1 MFEPVRFGKYLLI
14 EKIATGGMAEV
25 YKAKS
30 YGVMGFEK
38 LLVIKKILPHLS
50 QNEEFVSLFV
60 NEAKVSVSLNHANI
74 IQVYDLGVVGTDYF
88 IAMEYIHGPDL
99 MRTIRMARRAR
110 KPIGAALG
118 CFIVSEIARGL
129 DYAHH
134 LRDPAGQPLNVVHRD
149 VSPHNVM
156 MGYEGDVKLLDF
168 GIAQVGRDL
177 SENEGRPAGGKYGY
191 MSPEHLGASPV
202 DARSD
207 VYSAGIVLFE
217 LATGKR
223 LYAGMS
229 VEEKKEAILKGTI
242 PRPSSLAPMDA
253 GLEEII
259 FTALARQPKLRF
271 QSAMEL
277 HEALQDHLFHTGTK
291 ATRADLGVYLK
302 QLFAEEY
309 EKEAAAGSVIN
320 NFEPQFDP
328 LANPDVGRPKAPLG
342 LSLSSDGEESDDV
355 TGSLNRARRGTGK
368 SATTGMRKPKTQA
381 KRKAKKKRG
390 RKTTRPPEST
400 DTVGGDDSVSFSAV
414 SAASLAAE
422 GGERRRKRERLAEG
436 ERRDVYV
443 LAADVLGIDR
453 LSGHLDEAALLKFN
467 YRFLRSLVTIVRRH
481 KGTLDRFYNDRFLIF
496 WGLKR
501 TSERDLELC
510 LDCARALAEFGSTF
524 RTGGKETVHLCM
536 GVHRGTLAAGATRDG
551 GRLRRFV
558 PLGDTLKLA
567 TRLCEIAESDQVLV
581 SDRVATQAEGHRFE
595 ALEPRLIKGWDEP
608 IPLHLLLPQEDD
620 AGTPPVAGSWIARGD
635 EVTRV
640 EALLEQVAS
649 GKSAGLSVVAEAG
662 SGKTRFLLEVGRLA
676 ADRGFAFFMGKGRVH
691 RSQEPLL
698 PMADVVRHMAGLD
711 SASDASACRDKLTA
725 LGTRNELSTTE
736 VHLLGT
742 LLGLTFPDSN
752 LRYLA
757 GDQRLAELFRALTH
771 LIVRRAAGKPLD
783 LARPNPQWVVRRP
796 PEHVR
801 PQPPARGGAR
811 GRLVATGRPEDPYPF
826 DESQGAEIKLPG
838 WRKQEVEAFC
848 GEFLSATEIP
858 DELVTF
864 VLDASGGNALF
875 VKELLRNM
883 AREGLVSN
891 ADGAVHIDGEL
902 RRSSVPDSVQN
913 LIKSRLD
920 ALDRPQRLALEV
932 ASVVGKMF
940 SFDEVTVVLGLS
952 SEEAGETFE
961 DLVATDLI
969 RPRTGEG
976 SAATYQFRNNLTWEV
991 TYRSLISVR
1000 RRELH
1005 CRVGEAIEAL
1015 YPDSRTP
1022 HLDVLCA
1029 HFSEGGEMA
1038 RAAIYA
1044 EEAGRLHAERNY
1056 TQEAIRRFQQAILLL
1071 RSAGDTED
1079 ERDVDRRLSS
1089 IYCRLSELSFND
1101 GDHRA
1106 AKRHGNM
1113 ALDYATDCD
1122 AVIQEAAALLVLC
1135 RVETA
1140 LGHKGTVAA
1149 YLERLED
1156 LGSQLADAAL
1166 EADIRRELAEIL
1178 VLQGDTDRAV
1188 RNLETALEVTQDAQ
1202 DARRQALILR
1212 ALAEVDLERGAPAEA
1227 ATRLSIACQILKGTA
1242 DRALLGQFQHQRG
1255 RALIRQGDLPTALQA
1270 FQRAYRQRKKAD
1282 LVHGMA
1288 LDLDCIG
1295 EVHLR
1300 SGDRKKAGRYFK
1312 RSLTLARDN
1321 GWTEGR
1327 ALAEV
1332 HIGYLRQ
1339 MKRASSDG
1347 AKILKQGI
1355 RHARQAD
1362 AQRVVA
1368 IGKALQAKIALKQ
1381 GDEKKARRLD
1391 KEALAAATKAEEAG
1405 LLDDLP

>member
-99 MRTIRMARRAR
+99 MRAIRMARRTQM
-110 KPIGAALG
+110 PIGASLG
-118 CFIVSEIARGL
+118 CYIVSEIARGL

-134 LRDPAGQPLNVVHRD
+134 LRDPAGHPLNVVHRD

-156 MGYEGDVKLLDF
+156 LGYEGDVKLLDF

-177 SENEGRPAGGKYGY
+177 GEHEGRPAGGKYGY

-202 DARSD
+202 DSRSD

-242 PRPSSLAPMDA
+242 PRPSSLAPMDS

-277 HEALQDHLFHTGTK
+277 HEALQDYLFHAGTK
-291 ATRADLGVYLK
+291 ASRADLGVYLK

-309 EKEAAAGSVIN
+309 EKEATAGSVIN

-328 LANPDVGRPKAPLG
+328 LANPDVGRPKSPLG
-342 LSLSSDGEESDDV
+342 LSLSGDGEGDADSSLSQRRA
-355 TGSLNRARRGTGK
+355 GSRPTPR
-368 SATTGMRKPKTQA
+368 PKT
-381 KRKAKKKRG
+381 RAKKRAN
-390 RKTTRPPEST
+390 RKTTRPPEPT
-400 DTVGGDDSVSFSAV
+400 DGGVGEDSVSFSAV

-436 ERRDVYV
+436 ERREVYI

-453 LSGHLDEAALLKFN
+453 LSGQLDEAALLKFN

-524 RTGGKETVHLCM
+524 RTGAKDTVHLCM
-536 GVHRGTLAAGATRDG
+536 GVHRGTLAAGATRDD

-567 TRLCEIAESDQVLV
+567 TRLCEIAEPDQVLA
-581 SDRVATQAEGHRFE
+581 SDRVATQSEGQRFE
-595 ALEPRLIKGWDEP
+595 ALEPRLIKGWDTP
-608 IPLHLLLPQEDD
+608 IPVHLLLPQQDD
-620 AGTPPVAGSWIARGD
+620 AGTPPPAGSWIARGD
-635 EVTRV
+635 EVSRV
-640 EALLEQVAS
+640 QQLLETVS
-649 GKSAGLSVVAEAG
+649 GGKGQGLSVVAEAG
-662 SGKTRFLLEVGRLA
+662 SGKTRFLLEIGRLA
-676 ADRGFAFFMGKGRVH
+676 GDEGFSFFMGKGRVH
-691 RSQEPLL
+691 RAQEPLL
-698 PMADVVRHMAGLD
+698 PMADVVRQMAGLE
-711 SASDASACRDKLTA
+711 SGSDAEACREKLTTLA
-725 LGTRNELSTTE
+725 SRNELKPME

-742 LLGLTFPDSN
+742 LLGLTFADSS

-757 GDQRLAELFRALTH
+757 GDQRLAELFRALTR
-771 LIVRRAAGKPLD
+771 LLVRRAATQPLV
-783 LARPNPQWVVRRP
+783 LAIHNLQWVDRLTRELVKHLHR
-796 PEHVR
+796 ELGD
-801 PQPPARGGAR
+801 ARVLLA
-811 GRLVATGRPEDPYPF
+811 VTGRPEDPYPF
-826 DESQGAEIKLPG
+826 DESTGTEVRLPG

-848 GEFLSATEIP
+848 AEFLSAEEVP
-858 DELVTF
+858 EDLVSF
-864 VLDASGGNALF
+864 VLEASGGNALF
-875 VKELLRNM
+875 VKELLRSLS
-883 AREGLVSN
+883 REGLV
-891 ADGAVHIDGEL
+891 ACDGGVLRIEGEL
-902 RRSSVPDSVQN
+902 KRSSVPDSVQN

-920 ALDRPQRLALEV
+920 ALDSQQRLALEV

-940 SFDEVTVVLGLS
+940 AFDEVTAVLALTREQA
-952 SEEAGETFE
+952 EEAFE

-976 SAATYQFRNNLTWEV
+976 ASATYQFRNNLTWEV
-991 TYRSLISVR
+991 TYRGLISVR

-1015 YPDSRTP
+1015 YQDALTP

-1071 RSAGDTED
+1071 RSAGDGSD

-1089 IYCRLSELSFND
+1089 IYCRLSELSYHD

-1113 ALDYATDCD
+1113 ALDYATDCE

-1178 VLQGDTDRAV
+1178 VLQGDTKRAV
-1188 RNLETALEVTQDAQ
+1188 KNLEIALEASQGAK

-1212 ALAEVDLERGAPAEA
+1212 ALAEVDLDRGAPAEA
-1227 ATRLSIACQILKGTA
+1227 ATRLDIACQILKGTQ
-1242 DRALLGQFQHQRG
+1242 DRVLLGQLHHLRG
-1255 RALIRQGDLPTALQA
+1255 EALILDGDLATALQA
-1270 FQRAYRQRKKAD
+1270 FQRAYRHRKKVD
-1282 LVHGMA
+1282 LFQGMT
-1288 LDLDCIG
+1288 LDLNRIG

-1300 SGDRKKAGRYFK
+1300 NGDRNKAGRYFK
-1312 RSLTLARDN
+1312 RSLTVAKEN
-1321 GWTEGR
+1321 GWAEGR
-1327 ALAEV
+1327 AINEV
-1332 HIGYLRQ
+1332 YIGYLRQ
-1339 MKRASSDG
+1339 MKRASTDG
-1347 AKILKQGI
+1347 ARILKQGI
-1355 RHARQAD
+1355 RRARAEGAD
-1362 AQRVVA
+1362 HVVA
-1368 IGKALQAKIALKQ
+1368 IGKALQAKIALQ
-1381 GDEKKARRLD
+1381 QDDEKLARRLA
-1391 KEALAAATKAEEAG
+1391 KEAAAAAKKSGEKNLIE
-1405 LLDDLP
+1405 DLP

>member
-99 MRTIRMARRAR
+99 MQTIRMARRAR
-110 KPIGAALG
+110 QPIGAALG

-156 MGYEGDVKLLDF
+156 LGYEGDVKLLDF

-191 MSPEHLGASPV
+191 MSPEHLGASPM

-242 PRPSSLAPMDA
+242 PRPSSLAPMDS

-259 FTALARQPKLRF
+259 FTALARQPNLRF
-271 QSAMEL
+271 LSAMEL

-342 LSLSSDGEESDDV
+342 LSLSGDGEDTDDV
-355 TGSLNRARRGTGK
+355 TGSLRHARRGGTGK
-368 SATTGMRKPKTQA
+368 SASRATGKSRTGT
-381 KRKAKKKRG
+381 RKKRPR
-390 RKTTRPPEST
+390 RKTPSPEST
-400 DTVGGDDSVSFSAV
+400 DAAGSDDSVSFSAV

-422 GGERRRKRERLAEG
+422 GSERQRKRERLAEG

-453 LSGHLDEAALLKFN
+453 LSGQLEEAALLKFN

-510 LDCARALAEFGSTF
+510 LDCARALADFGSTF
-524 RTGGKETVHLCM
+524 RTGAKDTVHLCM

-567 TRLCEIAESDQVLV
+567 TRLCEIAERDQVLV
-581 SDRVATQAEGHRFE
+581 SDRVASQAEGHRFE

-608 IPLHLLLPQEDD
+608 IPLHLLLPQPDD
-620 AGTPPVAGSWIARGD
+620 EAAPPPAGTWITRGD
-635 EVTRV
+635 EISRV
-640 EALLEQVAS
+640 QTLLEQVEA

-662 SGKTRFLLEVGRLA
+662 SGKTRYLLEVGRLA
-676 ADRGFAFFMGKGRVH
+676 AERGFAFYMGKGRVH
-691 RSQEPLL
+691 RAQEPLL

-711 SASDASACRDKLTA
+711 SASDAAACREKLTA
-725 LGTRNELSTTE
+725 LGVRHEMSTME

-742 LLGLTFPDSN
+742 LLGLSFADSN

-757 GDQRLAELFRALTH
+757 GDQRLAELFRALTR
-771 LIVRRAAGKPLD
+771 LLERRAAGKPMV
-783 LARPNPQWVVRRP
+783 LAIHNLHWVDRLTRELVRHLHRTLG
-796 PEHVR
+796 
-801 PQPPARGGAR
+801 PARV
-811 GRLVATGRPEDPYPF
+811 LFVVTGRPEDPYPF
-826 DESQGAEIKLPG
+826 DESTGTEVRLPG

-848 GEFLSATEIP
+848 METLCADDVP
-858 DELVTF
+858 HELVTF

-883 AREGLVSN
+883 AREGLVSSS
-891 ADGAVHIDGEL
+891 DGAVHIEGEL
-902 RRSSVPDSVQN
+902 RRSSVPDSVQT

-920 ALDRPQRLALEV
+920 ALDRPLRLALEV

-940 SFDEVTVVLGLS
+940 AFDEVTAVLGLLP
-952 SEEAGETFE
+952 EQAEETFE

-1022 HLDVLCA
+1022 HLDILCA

-1056 TQEAIRRFQQAILLL
+1056 NQEAIRRFQQAILLL
-1071 RSAGDTED
+1071 RSAGDTTD
-1079 ERDVDRRLSS
+1079 ERDVDRRLSA

-1178 VLQGDTDRAV
+1178 VRQDATERAV
-1188 RNLETALEVTQDAQ
+1188 RNLEIALEVTQDAK

-1212 ALAEVDLERGAPAEA
+1212 ALADVDLDRGAPAEA
-1227 ATRLSIACQILKGTA
+1227 ATRLGIACQVLKGTG
-1242 DRALLGQFQHQRG
+1242 DRALLGQIHHLRG
-1255 RALIRQGDLPTALQA
+1255 RALIRDGDLPAALQA
-1270 FQRAYRQRKKAD
+1270 FQRAYRQRKKVD
-1282 LVHGMA
+1282 LTHSMV

-1312 RSLTLARDN
+1312 RSLTLAKDN

-1339 MKRASSDG
+1339 IKRASTDG
-1347 AKILKQGI
+1347 AKILKQGL
-1355 RHARQAD
+1355 RHARQSD
-1362 AQRVVA
+1362 GHRVVA

-1381 GDEKKARRLD
+1381 GDPKHARRLD
-1391 KEALAAATKAEEAG
+1391 KEALAAATKADEKG